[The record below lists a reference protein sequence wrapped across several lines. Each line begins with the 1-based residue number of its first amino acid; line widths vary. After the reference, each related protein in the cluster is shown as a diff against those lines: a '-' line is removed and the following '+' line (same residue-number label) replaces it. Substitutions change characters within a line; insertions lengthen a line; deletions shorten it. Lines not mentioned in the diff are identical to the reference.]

1 MTVVEQRCSTDDG
14 SVLNVE
20 QLDETELKFTSTY
33 SGRSI
38 QINIPVKE
46 WFEFRDLV
54 DGLVRDEFD
63 LDAPS
68 TSGTLLSELREL
80 YAEELRSIRQRL
92 DKLEEQG

>member
-1 MTVVEQRCSTDDG
+1 MTVVQQRCSTDDG

-38 QINIPVKE
+38 QINMPVKE

-68 TSGTLLSELREL
+68 ASGTVLSELREL